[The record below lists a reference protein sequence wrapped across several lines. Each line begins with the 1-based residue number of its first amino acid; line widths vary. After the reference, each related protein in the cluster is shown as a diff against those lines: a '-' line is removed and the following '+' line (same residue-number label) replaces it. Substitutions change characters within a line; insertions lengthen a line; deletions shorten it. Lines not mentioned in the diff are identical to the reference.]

1 MVERVLSMHE
11 AQGSIPWS
19 STFFEIASDPKKSF
33 LFLNHTRLRGRL
45 TLGVPFGIE

>member
-19 STFFEIASDPKKSF
+19 STFVDVSKSELAQRF
-33 LFLNHTRLRGRL
+33 SA
-45 TLGVPFGIE
+45 LGS